1 MNKNMS
7 FETAMNQLNEIVV
20 KLESGETS
28 LDESLKLFEEGTKV
42 AKFCNDVLDSAEQ
55 KITNLSKVNLSA
67 EGTEEASDEEY

>member
-28 LDESLKLFEEGTKV
+28 LDESLKLYDKLN
-42 AKFCNDVLDSAEQ
+42 KAEQ
-55 KITNLSKVNLSA
+55 KITQMTALEQGGA
-67 EGTEEASDEEY
+67 ESGEDDE

>member
-28 LDESLKLFEEGTKV
+28 LDESLKLFEKGT
-42 AKFCNDVLDSAEQ
+42 ALASFCYDKLNKAEQ
-55 KITNLSKVNLSA
+55 TITQMTALEQGEA
-67 EGTEEASDEEY
+67 ESGEDDE

>member
-28 LDESLKLFEEGTKV
+28 LDESLKLFEKGTSSGIFRDKLT
-42 AKFCNDVLDSAEQ
+42 KQSR
-55 KITNLSKVNLSA
+55 KITRNDCFGNKVVELQK
-67 EGTEEASDEEY
+67 GRR

>member
-28 LDESLKLFEEGTKV
+28 LDESLKNYLKKV
-42 AKFCNDVLDSAEQ
+42 RNWH
-55 KITNLSKVNLSA
+55 LSA
-67 EGTEEASDEEY
+67 MTN

>member
-28 LDESLKLFEEGTKV
+28 LDESLKLFETHSI
-42 AKFCNDVLDSAEQ
+42 F
-55 KITNLSKVNLSA
+55 SK
-67 EGTEEASDEEY
+67 Y

>member
-1 MNKNMS
+1 MAKGKS
-7 FETAMNQLNEIVV
+7 FETELKKPQEIVA
-20 KLESGETS
+20 KLENGTES
-28 LDESLKLFEEGTKV
+28 LEESLKLFEEGTKV

>member
-28 LDESLKLFEEGTKV
+28 LDESLKLFEKGTEL
-42 AKFCNDVLDSAEQ
+42 ASFCYDKLNKAEH
-55 KITNLSKVNLSA
+55 KITQMTALEQGKA
-67 EGTEEASDEEY
+67 ESGEDDE

>member
-28 LDESLKLFEEGTKV
+28 LDESLKLFEKCTEL
-42 AKFCNDVLDSAEQ
+42 ASFCYDKLNKAEQ
-55 KITNLSKVNLSA
+55 KITQITAL
-67 EGTEEASDEEY
+67 EQGRTESGEDDE

>member
-28 LDESLKLFEEGTKV
+28 LDESLKLFEK
-42 AKFCNDVLDSAEQ
+42 
-55 KITNLSKVNLSA
+55 
-67 EGTEEASDEEY
+67 GTELASFLL